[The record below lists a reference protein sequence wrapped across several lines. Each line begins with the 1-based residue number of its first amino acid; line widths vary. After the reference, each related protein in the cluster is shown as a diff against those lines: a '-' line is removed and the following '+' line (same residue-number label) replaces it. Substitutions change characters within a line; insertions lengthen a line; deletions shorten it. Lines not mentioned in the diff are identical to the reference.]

1 MEFRGIYYFLSNFY
15 PCKIEHEGI
24 VYNSVEAFY
33 VAMKCNNDQ
42 MIDGVFYT
50 IGDFRENVAKL
61 KEAAFAKKLG
71 KKIRLRKDWNEKK
84 FQFME
89 YGLREKF
96 KDSDLRDRLVATGN
110 TEIIETNLWHD
121 IEWGQCSCE
130 KCNNKGRNLLGKLLM
145 KLRSEF
151 NGTEKKGLEQLF
163 LLQKKNT

>member
-1 MEFRGIYYFLSNFY
+1 MEFRGIYYFLSNFS
-15 PCKIEHEGI
+15 PCKVEHQGI
-24 VYNSVEAFY
+24 TYPSVEHFY

-71 KKIRLRKDWNEKK
+71 QKIRVRKDWSEKK

-96 KDSDLRDRLVATGN
+96 KDPDLRDKLVGTGN
-110 TEIIETNLWHD
+110 IEIIENNVWHD
-121 IEWGQCSCE
+121 IEWGQCSCD
-130 KCNNKGRNLLGKLLM
+130 KCKNKGRNLLGKLLM
-145 KLRSEF
+145 RLRNEF
-151 NGTEKKGLEQLF
+151 NGTQKKGLEQLF
-163 LLQKKNT
+163 K

>member
-1 MEFRGIYYFLSNFY
+1 MEFRGIYYFLSNFS
-15 PCKIEHEGI
+15 PCKVEHQGI
-24 VYNSVEAFY
+24 TYPSVEHFY

-71 KKIRLRKDWNEKK
+71 KKIRLRKDWDEKK
-84 FQFME
+84 YQFME

-96 KDSDLRDRLVATGN
+96 KDPDLREKLVGTGN

-121 IEWGQCSCE
+121 VEWGQCSCD
-130 KCNNKGRNLLGKLLM
+130 KCKNKGKNLLGKLLM

-151 NGTEKKGLEQLF
+151 NGTQKRGLEQLF
-163 LLQKKNT
+163 K